1 MREFRLSASVAMLAV
16 TAMLSACTTT
26 GDTSDKTKDD
36 VKDATETAAEKTAT
50 STSLGY
56 QKIGKPYQVKGKWY
70 TPKHVEKYS
79 KEGLASW
86 YGPNF
91 NGGRTANGETYDMN
105 HLSAAHKTLP
115 LPSYVRV
122 TNKKNDSS
130 VIVRVNDR
138 GPFVSGRII
147 DLSKKAAEMLDMT
160 REGVADVRIDYIGPA
175 PQSPDDMDYLLASY
189 EKKVVPEG
197 VDPARFGE
205 GGVQLAQVETKPT
218 AERSNTL
225 MALVDNKAETKP
237 AAMAANMK
245 VAAVA
250 SAKAPQE
257 ALALVDS
264 VPDAPTNA
272 AGQAAE
278 SILTDDASLP
288 VVAPIPFKK

>member
-36 VKDATETAAEKTAT
+36 VKETTETAAKKTAT
-50 STSLGY
+50 SASLGY

-70 TPKHVEKYS
+70 TPKHVEEYS

-160 REGVADVRIDYIGPA
+160 HEGVADVRVDYIGPA
-175 PQSPDDMDYLLASY
+175 PQSPDDMDYLLASF
-189 EKKVVPEG
+189 EKKAVPEG
-197 VDPARFGE
+197 VDPGRFGE
-205 GGVQLAQVETKPT
+205 AGVQVAQVKTKPS
-218 AERSNTL
+218 AEPSNTL
-225 MALVDNKAETKP
+225 LALVENKAEKKP
-237 AAMAANMK
+237 AATTANMK

-264 VPDAPTNA
+264 APDAPTSA
-272 AGQAAE
+272 AGKAAE